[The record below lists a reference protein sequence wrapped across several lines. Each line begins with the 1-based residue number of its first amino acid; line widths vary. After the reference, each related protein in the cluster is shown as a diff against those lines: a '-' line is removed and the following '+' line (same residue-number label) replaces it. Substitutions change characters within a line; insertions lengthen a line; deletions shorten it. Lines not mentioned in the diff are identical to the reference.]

1 MIKTIW
7 KVFFLWEHEKEEK
20 WLNKMSSAGF
30 QLRGVGFC
38 NYHFEEGTP
47 GEYVYRLEMLEN
59 WPTNYKSVQYISFLE
74 EMGVEHIGSI
84 MRWVYFRK
92 KTDGEPFDI
101 YSDVS
106 SRITHY
112 NRMLLLLGVL
122 VPLNLVNTLNMLH
135 SWLRFGDPATLF
147 IAALFSV
154 LWLLLGYGFLRIL
167 VKKRKL
173 KKESILRE

>member
-20 WLNKMSSAGF
+20 WLNEMSSAGF

-38 NYHFEEGTP
+38 NYHFEDGNP

-59 WPTNYKSVQYISFLE
+59 WPTNYKSVQYINFLE
-74 EMGVEHIGSI
+74 ETGVEHIGSI

-106 SRITHY
+106 SRIAHY
-112 NRMLLLLGVL
+112 NRMLLLLGILVL
-122 VPLNLVNTLNMLH
+122 ANLVNSLNMLH
-135 SWLRFGDPATLF
+135 SWLRFGT
-147 IAALFSV
+147 ISALPIVV
-154 LWLLLGYGFLRIL
+154 LCTAIWLLLGYGFIRIL
-167 VKKRKL
+167 MKKSKL
-173 KKESILRE
+173 KKEKILRE